1 MVKAPSRD
9 ADVLNGA
16 GGAIGRL
23 RYSIHLDPEALLEA
37 PS

>member
-9 ADVLNGA
+9 ADGLDGA

-23 RYSIHLDPEALLEA
+23 LYSIYLDPEALLEA